1 MKRSADPAKPETMVE
16 QQPPSVPE
24 DLRVYAIGDIHGRAD
39 LLDELHRLIVR
50 DSADWGGDRIIVYLG
65 DYIDRGMGNREVL
78 DTLVH
83 QPLPGFRSIHL
94 IGNHEAVLLQF
105 LQDAEIARDWIK
117 FGGDTTL
124 ASYGVRL
131 PRGELSID
139 ALLEAKAVLQRNM
152 PPEHLEFLRGL
163 RLNYWIGGYMFVHAG
178 VKPGVAL
185 DRQDGNDMIWIRKT
199 FLKSKEDFGKV
210 IVHGHTPSLQPEMRH
225 NRIGIDT
232 GAFFS
237 GHLTALVLQG
247 AERRFLST

>member
-1 MKRSADPAKPETMVE
+1 M
-16 QQPPSVPE
+16 
-24 DLRVYAIGDIHGRAD
+24 RVYAIGDIHGRAD
-39 LLDELHRLIVR
+39 MLDELHRMIS
-50 DSADWGGDRIIVYLG
+50 DDAAGWDGDRIIVYLG
-65 DYIDRGMGNREVL
+65 DYIDRGMHNREVL
-78 DTLVH
+78 DTLIH
-83 QPLPGFRSIHL
+83 APLTGFRTIHL

-131 PRGELSID
+131 PRSGLSID
-139 ALLEAKAVLQRNM
+139 ALLEAKAILQRNM
-152 PPEHLEFLRGL
+152 PPEHLAFLRSL
-163 RLNYWIGGYMFVHAG
+163 RLNYWIGDYMFVHAG
-178 VKPGVAL
+178 VRPGIAL

-199 FLKSKEDFGKV
+199 FLESRADFGKV
-210 IVHGHTPSLQPEMRH
+210 IVHGHTPVLQPEVHH
-225 NRIGIDT
+225 NRISIDT